1 MPREVALTGDNLL
14 DAHHLGYPLPYGQY
28 TERQLRGDVVA
39 GRRGAVVSTA
49 LRLQLKTSSPKTIR
63 ARLLALVLLS
73 TTIALVVASLA
84 MLLLNVQS
92 YRRTL
97 AAEIDTDARILALS
111 TGSALAFD
119 DRAIAERTLKALQAR
134 PAVLVAAL
142 YRSDGSVFAEYER
155 PGQAPPTR
163 RISPTGD
170 RTVVE
175 GGRILL
181 TRRLTQN
188 GESLGTLLLVA
199 RYDIAGAL
207 LNYLGIMVA
216 VAVLALIVALLLSQ
230 RLQRAVS
237 RPLEAM
243 MQVAGRVIAERDYSS
258 RVAKQ
263 SDDEIGLLVEAFNRM
278 LDEVQGRTVAL
289 ERAMQSLRETDR
301 RKDEFLA
308 ILAHELRNP
317 LAPIR
322 HAIKLLQLPS
332 LEDRQA
338 TWAREVISRQV
349 SRMAL
354 LLDDLLD
361 VSRITGGRVEL
372 KKSIIPLHEL
382 VIAAVETARPLIETR
397 GHKLDI
403 QLPSERLELEVDPLR
418 MSQALSNLLTNAAKY
433 TDEHGQIRLTVS
445 LDPNE
450 LTFSVSDTGIGIST
464 GALPRLFELF
474 SRGDL
479 AMERGETGLGIGL
492 ALVKGLVAL
501 HGGVVAAESPGP
513 GQGST
518 FTIKLPRSA
527 VMQEHARSVAREEV
541 AAPLTTQGCSVLI
554 ADDNH
559 DIADS
564 LGLILSSSGYRVR
577 VAYSGTEA
585 WQLAS
590 GEQPEALLLDI
601 GMPGMSGYEI
611 ARRVRRESWGRGAL
625 LLASTGWGQREDK
638 EKAFTAGFDYHL
650 TKPVDPDQLLRLV
663 AEFSSQLRQS
673 TRVLS

>member
-1 MPREVALTGDNLL
+1 M
-14 DAHHLGYPLPYGQY
+14 
-28 TERQLRGDVVA
+28 
-39 GRRGAVVSTA
+39 VSTA
-49 LRLQLKTSSPKTIR
+49 SRLRIRPSSRKTIR
-63 ARLLALVLLS
+63 ARLLALVVLS
-73 TTIALVVASLA
+73 TTIALVVAGLA
-84 MLLLNVQS
+84 MLLLNVRS

-97 AAEIDTDARILALS
+97 TAEIDTEARILALS

-142 YRSDGSVFAEYER
+142 YRSDGRIFAEYER
-155 PGQAPPTR
+155 PEQAPPAR
-163 RISPTGD
+163 RISAASD
-170 RTVVE
+170 RTMVE
-175 GGRILL
+175 GGRIML
-181 TRRLTQN
+181 TRPLTQN

-199 RYDIAGAL
+199 RYDVAGAL
-207 LNYLGIMVA
+207 LNYLGIIVA

-243 MQVAGRVIAERDYSS
+243 TLVAGRVIAERDHSS
-258 RVAKQ
+258 RVAKV
-263 SDDEIGLLVEAFNRM
+263 SDDEIGLVVEAFNRM

-322 HAIKLLQLPS
+322 HAIKLLQLPA
-332 LEDRQA
+332 LEDRQRN
-338 TWAREVISRQV
+338 WAREVIARQV
-349 SRMAL
+349 NRMAL

-361 VSRITGGRVEL
+361 VSRITSGRVEL
-372 KKSIIPLHEL
+372 KKSVIPLREL

-397 GHKLDI
+397 QHKLEI

-433 TDEHGQIRLTVS
+433 TDEQGQIRLTVS
-445 LDPNE
+445 LEPNE
-450 LTFSVSDTGIGIST
+450 LIFSVSDTGIGISP

-474 SRGDL
+474 SRGEL

-492 ALVKGLVAL
+492 ALVRGLVAL
-501 HGGVVAAESPGP
+501 HGGVVTAESAGP

-518 FTIKLPRSA
+518 FTIKLPRR
-527 VMQEHARSVAREEV
+527 VVVQERARSVVGEEEV
-541 AAPLTTQGCSVLI
+541 AAPLTAQGCSVLI

-564 LGLILSSSGYRVR
+564 LALILSSSGYRVR

-585 WQLAS
+585 WELAS
-590 GEQPEALLLDI
+590 SGQPEALLLDI

-611 ARRVRRESWGRGAL
+611 ARRVRAESWGRGAL

-638 EKAFTAGFDYHL
+638 EKAFAAGFDYHL

-673 TRVLS
+673 AHVLS

>member
-1 MPREVALTGDNLL
+1 MKPATPR
-14 DAHHLGYPLPYGQY
+14 
-28 TERQLRGDVVA
+28 
-39 GRRGAVVSTA
+39 
-49 LRLQLKTSSPKTIR
+49 TIR
-63 ARLLALVLLS
+63 ARLLALVLIS
-73 TTIALVVASLA
+73 TTIALFVAGLA

-119 DRAIAERTLKALQAR
+119 DRAIAERNLRALQAR

-142 YRSDGSVFAEYER
+142 YRSDGSLFAEYER
-155 PGQAPPTR
+155 AGQAAPLR
-163 RISPTGD
+163 RLSAPVD

-175 GGRILL
+175 GGRIVL
-181 TRRLTQN
+181 TRHLAQG
-188 GESLGTLLLVA
+188 GEPLGTLLLVA
-199 RYDIAGAL
+199 RYDVVGAL
-207 LNYLGIMVA
+207 LNYLGIIVA
-216 VAVLALIVALLLSQ
+216 VAVLALVVALLLSQ
-230 RLQRAVS
+230 KLQRAVS

-243 MQVAGRVIAERDYSS
+243 TQVAGRVIAERDYSS
-258 RVAKQ
+258 RVAKE
-263 SDDEIGLLVEAFNRM
+263 SDDEIGLVVEAFNRM
-278 LDEVQGRTVAL
+278 LDEIQGRTVAL

-322 HAIKLLQLPS
+322 HAIKLLQLPGM
-332 LEDRQA
+332 EDRQRN
-338 TWAREVISRQV
+338 WAREVISRQV

-361 VSRITGGRVEL
+361 VSRITSGRVEL
-372 KKSIIPLHEL
+372 KKSTVPLQEL
-382 VIAAVETARPLIETR
+382 VTAAVETARPLIETR
-397 GHKLDI
+397 LHQLDI
-403 QLPSERLELEVDPLR
+403 QLPSERLELEVDALR

-433 TDEHGQIRLTVS
+433 TDEHGQIRLIVAVDANEVS
-445 LDPNE
+445 
-450 LTFSVSDTGIGIST
+450 FSVSDTGIGISAS
-464 GALPRLFELF
+464 ALPRLFELF
-474 SRGDL
+474 SRGEL
-479 AMERGETGLGIGL
+479 AVERGETGLGIGL

-501 HGGVVAAESPGP
+501 HGGVVKAESPGP

-518 FTIKLPRSA
+518 FTIKLPRSL
-527 VMQEHARSVAREEV
+527 VVQGRVARVVSDATPAPMV
-541 AAPLTTQGCSVLI
+541 AQGCNVLI
-554 ADDNH
+554 ADDNR

-564 LGLILSSSGYRVR
+564 LALILSSSGYRVR

-585 WQLAS
+585 WELAFS
-590 GEQPEALLLDI
+590 GQPEALLLDI

-625 LLASTGWGQREDK
+625 LLASTGWGQHEDK
-638 EKAFTAGFDYHL
+638 AKAFEAGFDYHL

-673 TRVLS
+673 VGVMS

>member
-1 MPREVALTGDNLL
+1 M
-14 DAHHLGYPLPYGQY
+14 
-28 TERQLRGDVVA
+28 
-39 GRRGAVVSTA
+39 STA
-49 LRLQLKTSSPKTIR
+49 SRRRIGASGPRTIR
-63 ARLLALVLLS
+63 ARLLALVLIS
-73 TTIALVVASLA
+73 TTIALMIAGLA

-92 YRRTL
+92 DRRTL

-119 DRAIAERTLKALQAR
+119 DRAIAERNLKALQAR

-155 PGQAPPTR
+155 AGQAPPAR
-163 RISPTGD
+163 RFAATTD
-170 RTVVE
+170 RTVVK

-181 TRRLTQN
+181 TRRLTHN

-199 RYDIAGAL
+199 RYDVAGAL
-207 LNYLGIMVA
+207 LSYLGIIVA

-230 RLQRAVS
+230 KLQRAVS

-243 MQVAGRVIAERDYSS
+243 MQVAGRVIAERDYNS
-258 RVAKQ
+258 RVAKE
-263 SDDEIGLLVEAFNRM
+263 SDDEIGLVVEAFNRM
-278 LDEVQGRTVAL
+278 LDEIQGRTVAL

-322 HAIKLLQLPS
+322 HAIKLLQLPA
-332 LEDRQA
+332 LEERQRN
-338 TWAREVISRQV
+338 WAREVISRQV

-372 KKSIIPLHEL
+372 KKTIIPLHEL

-397 GHKLDI
+397 HHKLDI
-403 QLPSERLELEVDPLR
+403 QLPSERLQLEVDPLR

-433 TDEHGQIRLTVS
+433 TDEQGQIRLKVT
-445 LDPNE
+445 LAPDE
-450 LTFSVSDTGIGIST
+450 LIFSVSDTGIGISS

-474 SRGDL
+474 SRGEL
-479 AMERGETGLGIGL
+479 AVERGETGLGIGL
-492 ALVKGLVAL
+492 ALVKGLVGL
-501 HGGVVAAESPGP
+501 HGGTVKAESPGL

-518 FTIKLPRSA
+518 FTIKLPRSVVVEGRVPRLVSA
-527 VMQEHARSVAREEV
+527 ET
-541 AAPLTTQGCSVLI
+541 AAPMTGQGCSVLI

-564 LGLILSSSGYRVR
+564 LALILSNSGYRVR

-590 GEQPEALLLDI
+590 SEQPEALLLDI
-601 GMPGMSGYEI
+601 GMPGLSGYEV
-611 ARRVRRESWGRGAL
+611 AHRVRRESWGRGAL

-638 EKAFTAGFDYHL
+638 EKAFEAGFDYHL

-673 TRVLS
+673 ARVLG